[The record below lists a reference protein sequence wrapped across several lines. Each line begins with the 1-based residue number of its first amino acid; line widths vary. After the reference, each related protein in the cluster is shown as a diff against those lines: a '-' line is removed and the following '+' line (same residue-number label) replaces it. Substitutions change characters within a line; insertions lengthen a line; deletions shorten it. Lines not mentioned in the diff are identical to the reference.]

1 MTENQPGRH
10 AAKPIGKRQM
20 SGASSVTSDSYEEKR
35 ASAPVVADKEAPGKG
50 AAAFPGEVVQEMRKV
65 VWPTR
70 QQMLN
75 YTLIVFGFLIVMT
88 ALVWGVD
95 KGAAWV
101 VEQILV
107 R

>member
-1 MTENQPGRH
+1 MTENQPGRN
-10 AAKPIGKRQM
+10 AAKPTGKRQI
-20 SGASSVTSDSYEEKR
+20 SGASSVTSESYEEKR
-35 ASAPVVADKEAPGKG
+35 APATTPEDKSTTGNG

-65 VWPTR
+65 VWPTS

-95 KGAAWV
+95 KGGAWL